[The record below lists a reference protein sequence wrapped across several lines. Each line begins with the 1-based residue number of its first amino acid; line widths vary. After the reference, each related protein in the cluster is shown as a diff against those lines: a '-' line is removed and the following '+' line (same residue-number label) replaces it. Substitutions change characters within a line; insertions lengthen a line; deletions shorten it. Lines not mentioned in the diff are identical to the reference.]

1 LTRLVFGLTLG
12 ANGQFFTGE
21 GIEMKKAV
29 LVVLI
34 IAALGTGTRLLAQLD
49 PAVVAEYDKWEDFL
63 RTAKV
68 TAQKQLTGPLSVTNP
83 WELTLE
89 KDGVVHLALYKDI
102 FGASVRGFKETWKGE
117 IAAYRLSRALG
128 LNMVAP
134 TVEREFKG
142 KPGSCQMWIDSW
154 KNMEAILREKLAPP
168 GIKAMYFARVLC
180 LQRAFDNLI
189 YNVDRHQR
197 NYLIEEDWR
206 VILIDHSRSFATSK
220 KARTDL
226 IYDEKNRENPK
237 FIMETLP
244 RAFVDA
250 LRGLTTESVRTIVG
264 EYLTD
269 EEIGAIMARRDL
281 IIAWLDKRI
290 AQLGEARVLY

>member
-1 LTRLVFGLTLG
+1 
-12 ANGQFFTGE
+12 
-21 GIEMKKAV
+21 MKKAV
-29 LVVLI
+29 LVVLTV
-34 IAALGTGTRLLAQLD
+34 AALGIGSGLLAQLAPD
-49 PAVVAEYDKWEDFL
+49 VVAEYDKWEDFL

-89 KDGVVHLALYKDI
+89 KDGVVHLAVWKDI
-102 FGASVRGFKETWKGE
+102 FGANIKGFKETWKGE

-142 KPGSCQMWIDSW
+142 NRGSCQLWVDSW
-154 KNMEAILREKLAPP
+154 NNMETIIKKKLNPP
-168 GIKAMYFARVLC
+168 GIKATYFARELC

-197 NYLIEEDWR
+197 NYLMMEDWR
-206 VILIDHSRSFATSK
+206 MILIDHSRSFGTSK
-220 KARTDL
+220 KAKTDL
-226 IYDEKNRENPK
+226 IYDEKYKEGPQ
-237 FIMETLP
+237 FIMESLP
-244 RAFVDA
+244 RTFVEA
-250 LRGLTTESVRTIVG
+250 LKALTAESVRTSVG
-264 EYLTD
+264 DYLTD
-269 EEIGAIMARRDL
+269 DEIAATLARRDL

-290 AQLGEARVLY
+290 AQVGETKVLY

>member
-1 LTRLVFGLTLG
+1 LTRPVFGLTLG
-12 ANGQFFTGE
+12 GRTQFFIGE
-21 GIEMKKAV
+21 GIDMKKAV
-29 LVVLI
+29 LVVLMV
-34 IAALGTGTRLLAQLD
+34 AALGIGSTLLAQLD

-63 RTAKV
+63 KTAKL
-68 TAQKQLTGPLSVTNP
+68 TGQKQLTGPLSVTNP

-89 KDGVVHLALYKDI
+89 KDGVVHLAIWKDI
-102 FGASVRGFKETWKGE
+102 FGANVKGFKETWKGE

-142 KPGSCQMWIDSW
+142 NRGSCQMWVDSW
-154 KNMEAILREKLAPP
+154 KNMETVLKDKLNPP
-168 GIKAMYFARVLC
+168 GIKALYFARELC

-197 NYLIEEDWR
+197 NYLIIADWR
-206 VILIDHSRSFATSK
+206 MILIDHSRSFATSK
-220 KARTDL
+220 KAKTEL
-226 IYDEKNRENPK
+226 IYSEKNKENPK
-237 FIMETLP
+237 FIMESLP
-244 RAFVDA
+244 RPFYEA
-250 LRGLTTESVRTIVG
+250 LKALTLESVRTIVG

-269 EEIGAIMARRDL
+269 DEIAATVTRRDL

-290 AQLGEARVLY
+290 AQLGEEKVLY